1 LVATAFAPV
10 LFTLAFIRVTERRL
24 WPLGV
29 AYLAAAALL
38 LVLCL
43 MLMRAAS
50 AQLEILPF
58 RVQSIKTADKE
69 ILAFVLAYLLPFA
82 SAGGQVN
89 HLVLGFVLVVLFVI
103 VWTTHTYHFNPL
115 LGILGYH
122 FYEVTA
128 EGSVTFILITHRTL
142 RDCQAI
148 SRVVQ
153 LTDYMVLD
161 ASR

>member
-58 RVQSIKTADKE
+58 PCNR
-69 ILAFVLAYLLPFA
+69 
-82 SAGGQVN
+82 
-89 HLVLGFVLVVLFVI
+89 
-103 VWTTHTYHFNPL
+103 
-115 LGILGYH
+115 
-122 FYEVTA
+122 
-128 EGSVTFILITHRTL
+128 
-142 RDCQAI
+142 
-148 SRVVQ
+148 
-153 LTDYMVLD
+153 
-161 ASR
+161 